1 MVGDPRQGSPFLE
14 SAVATGTHFVPGNLK
29 GFFLTGT
36 GLPDMRLFEANKPK
50 VMTLL
55 IHPSMRKKES
65 RAEE

>member
-36 GLPDMRLFEANKPK
+36 GLPDMRLFEANKYPE
-50 VMTLL
+50 
-55 IHPSMRKKES
+55 PQSMLRVIWG
-65 RAEE
+65 